1 MSKSFLKMTRYP
13 ADGWI
18 GGVCAG
24 LAVHFDWNAKLLRL
38 LFVIGLF
45 FSGFFPVGL
54 AYCVLWYLMDEAPG
68 PAATASASSAYESG
82 TPGAGSATPAD
93 LKARF
98 ARMEERLRSM
108 EESVSSRE
116 FDLRRELRKLES

>member
-1 MSKSFLKMTRYP
+1 MSKSFLKMNRYP

-38 LFVIGLF
+38 LFVLGLL

-54 AYCVLWYLMDEAPG
+54 VYCLLWYLMDEAPG
-68 PAATASASSAYESG
+68 PAATASTSGPFESSAPT
-82 TPGAGSATPAD
+82 TPRPAD

-98 ARMEERLRSM
+98 ARMEERLRGM

-116 FDLRRELRKLES
+116 FELRRELRKLES